1 MKKLIATLV
10 VITFGVSLVSCGSNS
25 LSSLL
30 SGNNGTQGSQTYS
43 YQTAKQYE
51 SQLIPYA
58 SVLEGMILY
67 KVNQAREK
75 YWSDY
80 ENTNHVTVPSEKKAA
95 LVLSDELRKASRDHS
110 QNIFDPF
117 LLTDPQ
123 QKRYKYPNN
132 KTTSPY
138 TPHWD
143 DTDNTTPSDRIRA
156 AYGIVVNGNV
166 ITVNGVQ
173 VPKMPVTR
181 YGENIYCVDILE
193 LQYHSTLDSFADYF
207 VSGRANDPTTGWMN
221 SQTHRDTL
229 LDVCGDGSIPY
240 TPTFQSCK
248 DPITGKMVTK
258 PYLNFTGVGL
268 AISEYNYNGQLGVW
282 VCATQNFVHKN

>member
-51 SQLIPYA
+51 SQLLPYKDI
-58 SVLEGMILY
+58 LEGMILD

-80 ENTNHVTVPSEKKAA
+80 ENTNHVTVPSEKKEA

-110 QNIFDPF
+110 QNIFDHL
-117 LLTDPQ
+117 LLTDPNS
-123 QKRYKYPNN
+123 KRSNGL
-132 KTTSPY
+132 TT
-138 TPHWD
+138 TPHCD
-143 DTDNTTPSDRIRA
+143 DVYNTTPSDRIRA

-207 VSGRANDPTTGWMN
+207 VKGRANDPTTGWMN
-221 SQTHRDTL
+221 SSSHRDTL
-229 LDVCGDGSIPY
+229 LDVCGNGNTSKIY
-240 TPTFQSCK
+240 TPASSFNCK
-248 DPITGKMVTK
+248 DPSLLK
-258 PYLNFTGVGL
+258 PFL
-268 AISEYNYNGQLGVW
+268 
-282 VCATQNFVHKN
+282 

>member
-30 SGNNGTQGSQTYS
+30 NGNGTQGSQTYS

-51 SQLIPYA
+51 SQLTPYKD
-58 SVLEGMILY
+58 VLESMILD

-75 YWSDY
+75 YWRDY
-80 ENTNHVTVPSEKKAA
+80 ETTNNTTVPVEKKAA
-95 LVLSDELRKASRDHS
+95 LLLSDELRRASRGHS
-110 QNIFDPF
+110 QNIFDHF
-117 LLTDPQ
+117 LLTDPNS
-123 QKRYKYPNN
+123 KRSNGL
-132 KTTSPY
+132 TT

-143 DTDNTTPSDRIRA
+143 DVDNTIPSDRIRA

>member
-1 MKKLIATLV
+1 MKKLIATLI

-25 LSSLL
+25 LSSPLN
-30 SGNNGTQGSQTYS
+30 SNGTQGSQTYS

-51 SQLIPYA
+51 SQLTPYKD
-58 SVLEGMILY
+58 VLEGMILD

-80 ENTNHVTVPSEKKAA
+80 ETKNNTTVPAEKKAA
-95 LVLSDELRKASRDHS
+95 LVLSDELRRASRDHS
-110 QNIFDPF
+110 QNIFDHF
-117 LLTDPQ
+117 LLTDPNS
-123 QKRYKYPNN
+123 KRSNGL
-132 KTTSPY
+132 TT

-143 DTDNTTPSDRIRA
+143 DTDNTTPTDRIRT
-156 AYGIVVNGNV
+156 AYGIVVNGSI

-207 VSGRANDPTTGWMN
+207 VKGRANDPTTGWMN
-221 SQTHRDTL
+221 SPSHRDTL
-229 LDVCGDGSIPY
+229 LDVCGNGNTTVTYNRPSSF
-240 TPTFQSCK
+240 TCK
-248 DPITGKMVTK
+248 EPFN

-268 AISEYNYNGQLGVW
+268 AIAEYNYNGQLGVW